1 MDNFDLAAYLSVGI
15 LGVLIIAYSIIIA
28 GNILLGIGSVVL
40 MFVVVELVRLRRLL
54 EMHLTE

>member
-1 MDNFDLAAYLSVGI
+1 MENFDLVAYLAVGI
-15 LGVLIIAYSIIIA
+15 FGVLILAYSLIIA

-40 MFVVVELVRLRRLL
+40 MLVAVELARLRRLL